1 MILLF
6 NNSGGTMKSSLILF
20 VFVSFSAIANVNV
33 VDFYSAEKSYTEAV
47 VPDFSSWDRV
57 AIPGRCFYRDSI
69 EKKTPSV
76 LLPANSANGFMIA
89 PVTADKHPKKFF
101 DKMSYEQIVTRFPKV
116 NLLFRAVS
124 FNEHEAILVKREG
137 QDLYEAQIRES
148 QEYFL
153 IKILLKAKAVRYC
166 FYKKEL

>member
-1 MILLF
+1 
-6 NNSGGTMKSSLILF
+6 MKSFLSLLLL
-20 VFVSFSAIANVNV
+20 VSFGAVANVNI
-33 VDFYSAEKSYTEAV
+33 VDFHSAEKSYNEAV
-47 VPDFSSWDRV
+47 IPDFGPWIGV
-57 AIPGRCFYRDSI
+57 AISGRCFFRDSI

-76 LLPANSANGFMIA
+76 LLPANSEDGLMIA
-89 PVTADKHPKKFF
+89 PVTADKHSENFF
-101 DKMSYEQIVTRFPKV
+101 DKMTYEQIVTRFPKV

-153 IKILLKAKAVRYC
+153 VKILLKAKAVRYC
-166 FYKKEL
+166 FYKKEY

>member
-1 MILLF
+1 MKSLLILL
-6 NNSGGTMKSSLILF
+6 
-20 VFVSFSAIANVNV
+20 VFVSFGATANVNL
-33 VDFYSAEKSYTEAV
+33 VDFHSTEKLYSEAV
-47 VPDFSSWDRV
+47 VPDFSSWVGV
-57 AIPGRCFYRDSI
+57 AIPGRCFFRESI

-76 LLPANSANGFMIA
+76 LLPANTENGLMIA
-89 PVTADKHPKKFF
+89 PVTADKHLENFF

-153 IKILLKAKAVRYC
+153 VKILLKAKAIRYC
-166 FYKKEL
+166 FYQKDL